1 MKLLLGGSPC
11 THWSIAQTRNR
22 ETKPEGL
29 GWELFRN
36 YLIARERYGPD
47 FYLYENNKSMA
58 PAIRAQ
64 ITAELGVEPILINSA
79 LVSAQSRQRLYWTN
93 IPGVELP
100 EDRGLILLDVL
111 ESGLPLHEKGYT
123 LKANY
128 SRASAVNALDGG
140 HFPAPMAIEPVNVT
154 ADGKAQCLR
163 ATYYKDGIRN
173 MVGNTIDRKT
183 CVAEAVSVNRL
194 GGLYGQHTRWGVF
207 DVSGKVPCL
216 TASAGMG
223 GGHIPMFP
231 IRVGTIESGTGS
243 EGQGHRVYSTD
254 GKSKTLCG
262 NGGGAGAKTGLYTT
276 PTDCPALR
284 VAEATAKGYTDIL
297 PGECVD
303 LTMPNSKTR
312 RGRAMREKANCLTTS
327 CQYYQ
332 YCGTLDRPIYEV
344 RDGQIT
350 IKGQQYPIKL
360 MDGYYIIRKLTVRE
374 CMRLQTVPEGFLFP
388 VSDTQ
393 AYKMLGNGWTVD
405 VIAHILSYC
414 PGITVEP
421 LEVLSMYDGMSCGH
435 LALDKLGATILRYYA
450 TEIDKY
456 AIKTTQTNFPDTI
469 QLGDA
474 FQVRE
479 DEWWSFFEQGK
490 GV

>member
-183 CVAEAVSVNRL
+183 CVATPIRVCNINGGRQGNRIYSTDAKSCAIKSQ
-194 GGLYGQHTRWGVF
+194 GG
-207 DVSGKVPCL
+207 
-216 TASAGMG
+216 GMG
-223 GGHIPMFP
+223 GH
-231 IRVGTIESGTGS
+231 
-243 EGQGHRVYSTD
+243 GQGLYAIPADKGVLLRNILERSVE
-254 GKSKTLCG
+254 
-262 NGGGAGAKTGLYTT
+262 AKTGRYTV
-276 PTDCPALR
+276 PTACPALR
-284 VAEATAKGYTDIL
+284 VTEATAKGYTNIL

-350 IKGQQYPIKL
+350 IKANSTP
-360 MDGYYIIRKLTVRE
+360 
-374 CMRLQTVPEGFLFP
+374 
-388 VSDTQ
+388 
-393 AYKMLGNGWTVD
+393 
-405 VIAHILSYC
+405 
-414 PGITVEP
+414 
-421 LEVLSMYDGMSCGH
+421 
-435 LALDKLGATILRYYA
+435 
-450 TEIDKY
+450 
-456 AIKTTQTNFPDTI
+456 
-469 QLGDA
+469 
-474 FQVRE
+474 
-479 DEWWSFFEQGK
+479 
-490 GV
+490 

>member
-183 CVAEAVSVNRL
+183 CVATPIRVCNINGGRQGNRIYSTDAKSCAIKSQ
-194 GGLYGQHTRWGVF
+194 GG
-207 DVSGKVPCL
+207 
-216 TASAGMG
+216 GMG
-223 GGHIPMFP
+223 GH
-231 IRVGTIESGTGS
+231 
-243 EGQGHRVYSTD
+243 GQGLYAIPADKGVLLRNILERSVE
-254 GKSKTLCG
+254 
-262 NGGGAGAKTGLYTT
+262 AKTGRYTV
-276 PTDCPALR
+276 PTACPALR
-284 VAEATAKGYTDIL
+284 VTEATAKGYTDIL

-414 PGITVEP
+414 PGIIVEP

-435 LALDKLGATILRYYA
+435 LALNKLGATILRYYA

-456 AIKTTQTNFPDTI
+456 AIKTTQTNFPGTI

-479 DEWWSFFEQGK
+479 DKWWSFFEQAK

>member
-22 ETKPEGL
+22 ETQPEGL

-100 EDRGLILLDVL
+100 EDRGIVLLDIL
-111 ESGLPLHEKGYT
+111 ESGLPLREKGYT
-123 LKANY
+123 LDANY
-128 SRASAVNALDGG
+128 YKGG
-140 HFPAPMAIEPVNVT
+140 AAPLKHQSGKRLIVAEPVNVT
-154 ADGKAQCLR
+154 TDGKAQRLR

-183 CVAEAVSVNRL
+183 CVA
-194 GGLYGQHTRWGVF
+194 T
-207 DVSGKVPCL
+207 
-216 TASAGMG
+216 
-223 GGHIPMFP
+223 P

-243 EGQGHRVYSTD
+243 EGQEHRVYSAS

-262 NGGGAGAKTGLYTT
+262 NGGGAGAKTGLYTVA
-276 PTDCPALR
+276 TDCPALR

-414 PGITVEP
+414 PGITAEP

-479 DEWWSFFEQGK
+479 DEWWSFFEHEK

>member
-22 ETKPEGL
+22 ETQPEGL

-183 CVAEAVSVNRL
+183 CVATPIRVCNINGGRQGNRIYSTDAKSCAIKSQ
-194 GGLYGQHTRWGVF
+194 GG
-207 DVSGKVPCL
+207 
-216 TASAGMG
+216 GMG
-223 GGHIPMFP
+223 GH
-231 IRVGTIESGTGS
+231 
-243 EGQGHRVYSTD
+243 GQGLYAIPADKGVLLRNILERSVE
-254 GKSKTLCG
+254 
-262 NGGGAGAKTGLYTT
+262 AKTGRYTV
-276 PTDCPALR
+276 PTACPALR
-284 VAEATAKGYTDIL
+284 VTEATAKGYTDIL

-374 CMRLQTVPEGFLFP
+374 CMRLQTVPEGFVFP

-435 LALDKLGATILRYYA
+435 LALDKLGATVLRYYA

-456 AIKTTQTNFPDTI
+456 ALKTTQTNFPDTI

-479 DEWWSFFEQGK
+479 DEWWSFFEQIK

>member
-36 YLIARERYGPD
+36 YLIAKERYGPD

-100 EDRGLILLDVL
+100 ENRGLILLDVL

-183 CVAEAVSVNRL
+183 CVATPIRVCNINGGRQGNRIYSTDAKSCAIKSQ
-194 GGLYGQHTRWGVF
+194 GG
-207 DVSGKVPCL
+207 
-216 TASAGMG
+216 GMG
-223 GGHIPMFP
+223 GH
-231 IRVGTIESGTGS
+231 
-243 EGQGHRVYSTD
+243 GQGLYAIPADKGVLLRNILERSVE
-254 GKSKTLCG
+254 
-262 NGGGAGAKTGLYTT
+262 AKTGRYTV
-276 PTDCPALR
+276 PTACPALR
-284 VAEATAKGYTDIL
+284 VTEATAKGYTNIL

-350 IKGQQYPIKL
+350 IKANSTP
-360 MDGYYIIRKLTVRE
+360 
-374 CMRLQTVPEGFLFP
+374 
-388 VSDTQ
+388 
-393 AYKMLGNGWTVD
+393 
-405 VIAHILSYC
+405 
-414 PGITVEP
+414 
-421 LEVLSMYDGMSCGH
+421 
-435 LALDKLGATILRYYA
+435 
-450 TEIDKY
+450 
-456 AIKTTQTNFPDTI
+456 
-469 QLGDA
+469 
-474 FQVRE
+474 
-479 DEWWSFFEQGK
+479 
-490 GV
+490 

>member
-36 YLIARERYGPD
+36 YLIAKERYGPD

-100 EDRGLILLDVL
+100 EDRGIVLLDIL
-111 ESGLPLHEKGYT
+111 ESGLPLREKGYT
-123 LKANY
+123 LDANY
-128 SRASAVNALDGG
+128 YKGG
-140 HFPAPMAIEPVNVT
+140 AAPLKHQSGKRLIVAEPVNVT
-154 ADGKAQCLR
+154 TDGKAQRLR

-183 CVAEAVSVNRL
+183 CVAT
-194 GGLYGQHTRWGVF
+194 H
-207 DVSGKVPCL
+207 
-216 TASAGMG
+216 
-223 GGHIPMFP
+223 

-243 EGQGHRVYSTD
+243 EGQGHRVYSAS

-262 NGGGAGAKTGLYTT
+262 NGGGAGAKTGLYTV
-276 PTDCPALR
+276 PTD
-284 VAEATAKGYTDIL
+284 
-297 PGECVD
+297 
-303 LTMPNSKTR
+303 
-312 RGRAMREKANCLTTS
+312 S

-374 CMRLQTVPEGFLFP
+374 CMRLQTVPEGFVFP

-414 PGITVEP
+414 PGIIVEP

-435 LALDKLGATILRYYA
+435 LALNKLGATILRYYA

-456 AIKTTQTNFPDTI
+456 AIKTTQSNFPDTI

-479 DEWWSFFEQGK
+479 DEWWSFLSK
-490 GV
+490 